1 MAVRNL
7 LRNALFALVLL
18 LLSAPALHAQSLQSV
33 PFKLITTNST
43 NSTLVSGA
51 GQNILKWVVASN
63 PSATATVI
71 NYLKLYNKATAPTC
85 GTDVPVMTI
94 MLPPNSGTGAGLT
107 AISFDDVKFTL
118 GLGFC
123 VTLNAAD
130 NDNTSVA
137 AGGVINVGYVNQ

>member
-1 MAVRNL
+1 MLRAL
-7 LRNALFALVLL
+7 LLVVLL
-18 LLSAPALHAQSLQSV
+18 SLGDLPARAQSLQSL

-43 NSTLVSGA
+43 NSTLVSGV
-51 GQNILKWVVASN
+51 GQNVLKWVVASN

-71 NYLKLYNKATAPTC
+71 NYLKFYNKATAPTC

-107 AISFDDVKFTL
+107 SVSFDDVKFSA
-118 GLGFC
+118 GIGIC
-123 VTLNAAD
+123 VTLLAAD

-137 AGGVINVGYVNQ
+137 AGDVINIGYVNQ